1 MEEKK
6 YRKTA
11 FSLIAN
17 QTFGWYTPSMDRR
30 NIILKEASSIIATS
44 GMESFSLSLL
54 ASRCGIT
61 KATLYNYYKSKD
73 EIIISL
79 IAEGHTAFM
88 KQGFKLNLTGSV
100 EDVLLSAAS
109 HWRDIFLS
117 GENTSWLRIIFSEH
131 LTNSLCQEEY
141 RSIVLMLTSQAE
153 VVISSFLLK
162 DVHTASL
169 TELFSSL
176 LLTRLERTLE
186 GEEIL
191 LEEECSRLAVL
202 IEDLRQSRK

>member
-6 YRKTA
+6 YRKIA
-11 FSLIAN
+11 FSLIVN
-17 QTFGWYTPSMDRR
+17 QPFGWYTPSMDRR

-54 ASRCGIT
+54 ASRSGIT

>member
-11 FSLIAN
+11 FSIIVN
-17 QTFGWYTPSMDRR
+17 QPFGWYTPSMDRR

-54 ASRCGIT
+54 ASRSGIT

-73 EIIISL
+73 EIITSL